1 MIAPIQIVLVLY
13 KLKLK
18 DSLTYQSFTKY
29 IKQTSIKY
37 ELLIYNNS
45 PEVIIEKEDG
55 YLSVNSSNNE
65 MLSGAY
71 NYALK
76 LAEDTNKKWL
86 LLLDQDTELTEQFF
100 FELDTFLK
108 SNNEQSVGAVVPIL
122 YKGKY
127 HLSPISFS
135 PVFGPFLSYRP
146 VEGNVSTQL
155 CVSAYNSATMLNV
168 EFMKSIGG
176 FSTDYPLDM
185 LDHWYFYQMYKA
197 KKPIYVLNARI
208 EQNLSLLDM
217 SNCMNVDRYKMYIK
231 AQKHFVKELHFQAQ
245 FTLRIQLFKALIS
258 QLIRS
263 KKRKYFS
270 TTFFELIN

>member
-1 MIAPIQIVLVLY
+1 MIESIQIVLVLY

-29 IKQTSIKY
+29 IKKTSIKY
-37 ELLIYNNS
+37 ELLVYNNS

-55 YLSVNSSNNE
+55 YLLVNSANKE

-76 LAEDTNKKWL
+76 LAENTNKKWL
-86 LLLDQDTELTEQFF
+86 LLLDQDTELTEHFF
-100 FELDTFLK
+100 GELEIFLK
-108 SNNEQSVGAVVPIL
+108 SNLKQRFGAVVPVL
-122 YKGKY
+122 FKGKY

-135 PVFGPFLSYRP
+135 PVFGPFLSYKS
-146 VEGNVSTQL
+146 VDSNVDTNI
-155 CVSAYNSATMLNV
+155 CVSAYNSAAMVDV

-176 FSTDYPLDM
+176 FSSEYPLDM

-217 SNCMNVDRYKMYIK
+217 SNCMNVERYEMYIK
-231 AQKHFVKELHFQAQ
+231 AQKKFVKELNFQAQ

-263 KKRKYFS
+263 EKRKYLQ
-270 TTFFELIN
+270 TTFFELIK